1 MDKKVRIRETKANA
15 EQLLL
20 KMLPLIFMMLLF
32 MLTSSMGLAS
42 EGAIGSGID

>member
-15 EQLLL
+15 EKILL

-32 MLTSSMGLAS
+32 MLTSSMGIAS
-42 EGAIGSGID
+42 DAPQGFGID